1 MKILYYWKTFLP
13 FEFAR
18 TGHPT
23 IEFEG
28 TVSVFWVCIVASGS
42 VWTINLKKK
51 SYRNIL
57 IYCRQWY
64 SSLFL
69 TLIWTRPHM
78 LLVKNLPHSN
88 KRKLHL

>member
-42 VWTINLKKK
+42 VWT
-51 SYRNIL
+51 RN
-57 IYCRQWY
+57 
-64 SSLFL
+64 
-69 TLIWTRPHM
+69 
-78 LLVKNLPHSN
+78 
-88 KRKLHL
+88 